1 MMGRSSMN
9 IDDVPCGNV
18 VGLVGIDQF
27 LVKTG
32 TITTCENAHNM
43 RVKTWHK
50 YIHVYYSMY
59 L

>member
-43 RVKTWHK
+43 RVKTLH
-50 YIHVYYSMY
+50 
-59 L
+59 